1 MLLPEQIRPG
11 YLERILEI
19 LKSPIRPKHIR
30 LSAVLI
36 CINQFLIAN
45 ILLFIVILAYI
56 HIEEANSRAIADM
69 EDQRDNAYYSLPDLI
84 LNRIR
89 FHFANDVT
97 MTSRVFAFSLV
108 CCSAVYLLSAIGLL
122 IGIYKSREEFVL
134 IWLILQVA
142 FFIGGIVFSVW
153 ISDGKLVEHTVGKLF
168 FFIMSATVLVC
179 DATMWYI
186 IYCFYH
192 SIRLMNKL
200 REIATVAIPCPAPG
214 TVPFHFRRENMYLGS
229 NGYKHILTEA
239 PDGNY

>member
-1 MLLPEQIRPG
+1 MLLSEQIRPG
-11 YLERILEI
+11 YLDRILEI

-69 EDQRDNAYYSLPDLI
+69 EDQRANAFYSLPDLL
-84 LNRIR
+84 LNGIR
-89 FHFANDVT
+89 FNFASDIT
-97 MTSRVFAFSLV
+97 MTSRVFAFTMV
-108 CCSAVYLLSAIGLL
+108 CCSAIYLLSAIGLL

-134 IWLILQVA
+134 IWLILQVII
-142 FFIGGIVFSVW
+142 FIGGIVFSVW
-153 ISDGKLVEHTVGKLF
+153 IWNSEFVKHTIGKIIF
-168 FFIMSATVLVC
+168 FLMAATVLAG
-179 DATMWYI
+179 DAIMWYI

-192 SIRLMNKL
+192 SLRLMNKL